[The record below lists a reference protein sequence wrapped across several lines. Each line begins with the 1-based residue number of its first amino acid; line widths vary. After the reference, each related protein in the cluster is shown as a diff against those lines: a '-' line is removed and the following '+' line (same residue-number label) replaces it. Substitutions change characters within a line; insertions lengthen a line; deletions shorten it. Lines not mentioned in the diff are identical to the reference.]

1 MQKYGLKTPNNTKLT
16 NPLKVANLVIF
27 GDFAKALIRKNGQK

>member
-1 MQKYGLKTPNNTKLT
+1 MQKYGLKTPNKTKLT
-16 NPLKVANLVIF
+16 KPLKVANLVIF